1 MKRQLRYRKKS
12 QAWSFDIIIG
22 VILFV
27 GAFLAFYVIL
37 KQQTEE
43 PVDTLREE
51 AELIASELLSES
63 SPLNVVENGKINEE
77 KLQQLIGNYPTLKS
91 QVRVKSDFCIY
102 LEDQEGNVIYISQ
115 DITGIGSPIIKI
127 SQIRCS

>member
-1 MKRQLRYRKKS
+1 MIAIRKKS

-37 KQQTEE
+37 KQQTEK
-43 PVDTLREE
+43 PVDTLRDD
-51 AELIASELLSES
+51 AELIARALQTES
-63 SPLNVVENGKINEE
+63 SPLNVVESGKINEA
-77 KLQQLIGNYPTLKS
+77 KLQALLAQDYSTLKS

-115 DITGIGSPIIKI
+115 DVTGIGSPIIRI
-127 SQIRCS
+127 SEIRCS